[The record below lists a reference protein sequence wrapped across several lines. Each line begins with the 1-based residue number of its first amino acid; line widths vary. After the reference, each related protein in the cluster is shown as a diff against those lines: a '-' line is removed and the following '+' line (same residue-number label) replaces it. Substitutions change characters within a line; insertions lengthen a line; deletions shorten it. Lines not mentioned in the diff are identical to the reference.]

1 MFEILKMSRNECLLF
16 LTSGGVIAK
25 TGHIPLGD
33 KGVRVIK
40 RMDKFLTEFLP
51 SIFACGCSIVLQKSE
66 MP

>member
-25 TGHIPLGD
+25 TGH

-51 SIFACGCSIVLQKSE
+51 SIFACGCSIVLQKK
-66 MP
+66 